1 MHINRVLSRALA
13 IGVLAAGAAS
23 AAAQGRPDFSGDYVL
38 NRQASTLPPPVS
50 NVESGVVRIEHRE
63 PSFGFHRSYVIAGAP
78 RDGGYTIRT
87 DGSESTE
94 SGPQGATTTSTLRWD
109 GPALVLDMRITGP
122 GFEATNVVRYELLDG
137 GKRLRATEQGRS
149 KQLPQGNHDAIW
161 IYDRR

>member
-1 MHINRVLSRALA
+1 MHINRAMCRVVAVA
-13 IGVLAAGAAS
+13 VLAGGVAS
-23 AAAQGRPDFSGDYVL
+23 AAAQVRPDFSGDYVL

-109 GPALVLDMRITGP
+109 GLALVLEMRIAG
-122 GFEATNVVRYELLDG
+122 A
-137 GKRLRATEQGRS
+137 
-149 KQLPQGNHDAIW
+149 
-161 IYDRR
+161 